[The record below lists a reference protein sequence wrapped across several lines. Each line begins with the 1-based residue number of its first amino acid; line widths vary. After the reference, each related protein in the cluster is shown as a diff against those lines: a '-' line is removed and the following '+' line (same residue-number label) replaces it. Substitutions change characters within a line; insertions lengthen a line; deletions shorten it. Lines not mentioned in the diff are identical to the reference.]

1 MASSKEINSHFLKKI
16 LKKAF
21 LYFGYEFKRKN
32 NFIDRYHDYIV
43 ELTKEESEEIE
54 KFKEICL
61 ASKLNLWSIL
71 QSIKYISYNKIPGD
85 IVECGIYNGNTLS
98 LLGKLIN
105 KYNLDKKIWGYDT
118 FEQGFLKNSYSEF
131 DIDFKN
137 KKVALENDNT
147 RYFTVSE
154 VISNINQQDSFDP
167 NKYFLIKGDIIKT
180 LDDKKNIPNKISFL
194 RMDTDIYATTKKQL
208 EILYPKLS
216 IGGILHIDDYGL
228 SPGAKKAVNEYF
240 ENQNIWLHR
249 VDLSCRYL
257 IKEK

>member
-61 ASKLNLWSIL
+61 VSKLNLWSIL